1 LRIAVAATPEVAID
15 SLNALQNSDYD
26 LVFVITQPD
35 RPAGRGR
42 ELKES
47 AVSAW
52 ASSAGVMCHKPET
65 GDEFLALAST
75 VDLMITIG
83 YGKILTLD
91 ELNAPSH
98 GSINLHFSLLP
109 KWRGAAPVQRA
120 IEAGDAVTGVTV
132 FQLDEGMDTGPIY
145 LMKRFA
151 LDEDITSDELF
162 KELSE
167 LGSEALLESLH
178 KIEGGAKPLAQG
190 TLGATK
196 AAKIT
201 KAEAEINWS
210 DDAITI
216 SRKIRAFTS
225 NPGAWTTFRG
235 STVKIESPSIEESV
249 LKSGEI
255 LFQDKKLLVGT
266 STTALSLG
274 FITQQGKSRTAVQSW
289 VNGARLQPGELFG

>member
-15 SLNALQNSDYD
+15 SLNALQGSDFD
-26 LVFVITQPD
+26 LAFVITQPD
-35 RPAGRGR
+35 RPAGRGQ
-42 ELKES
+42 ELKQS

-52 ASSAGVMCHKPET
+52 AVGAGVTCHKPESKE
-65 GDEFLALAST
+65 EFLKLAST

-83 YGKILTLD
+83 YGKILSLNELSAPTL
-91 ELNAPSH
+91 

-109 KWRGAAPVQRA
+109 RWRGAAPVQRSIA
-120 IEAGDAVTGVTV
+120 AGDSVTGVTV

-151 LDEDITSDELF
+151 LDGDITSDELF
-162 KELSE
+162 TELAE
-167 LGSEALLESLH
+167 LGSEALLESLAM
-178 KIEGGAKPLAQG
+178 IEGGAKPTPQSS
-190 TLGATK
+190 TDVSK

-210 DDAITI
+210 DGAVDI

-235 STVKIESPSIEESV
+235 SALKIEVPTIEERV
-249 LKSGEI
+249 LEPGVI
-255 LFQDKKLLVGT
+255 LYQDKKLLIGT
-266 STTALSLG
+266 STTAISLG
-274 FITQQGKSRTAVQSW
+274 FITPQGKSRTA
-289 VNGARLQPGELFG
+289 A

>member
-1 LRIAVAATPEVAID
+1 MAVD
-15 SLNALQNSDYD
+15 SLNALQGSDFE
-26 LVFVITQPD
+26 LAFVITQPD
-35 RPAGRGR
+35 RPAGRGQ
-42 ELKES
+42 ELKQS
-47 AVSAW
+47 AVSSW
-52 ASSAGVMCHKPET
+52 AVGARVTCHKPESKE
-65 GDEFLALAST
+65 EFLKLAAT

-91 ELNAPSH
+91 ELSAPTF

-109 KWRGAAPVQRA
+109 RWRGAAPVQRS
-120 IEAGDAVTGVTV
+120 IEAGDSVTGVTV

-151 LDEDITSDELF
+151 LDDDITSDELF
-162 KELSE
+162 TELAVV
-167 LGSEALLESLH
+167 GSEALLESLAM
-178 KIEGGAKPLAQG
+178 IESGAKPTPQSS
-190 TLGATK
+190 TDATK

-210 DDAITI
+210 DSAVVI

-235 STVKIESPSIEESV
+235 STLKIESPTIEEIV
-249 LKSGEI
+249 LESGEI
-255 LFQDKKLLVGT
+255 LYQDKKLLIGT
-266 STTALSLG
+266 STSAISIG
-274 FITQQGKSRTAVQSW
+274 FITPQGKSRTAVQSW

>member
-1 LRIAVAATPEVAID
+1 MRIAVAATPEVAID
-15 SLNALQNSDYD
+15 SLNTLRNSDFE
-26 LVFVITQPD
+26 LAFVITQPD
-35 RPAGRGR
+35 RPSGRGR

-52 ASSAGVMCHKPET
+52 ATNTGINCQKPET
-65 GDEFLALAST
+65 RDQFLKLAST

-83 YGKILTLD
+83 YGKILTLE
-91 ELNAPSH
+91 ELSAPTY

-109 KWRGAAPVQRA
+109 RWRGAAPVQRS

-151 LDEDITSDELF
+151 LDDDITSDELF

-167 LGSEALLESLH
+167 LGSEALLESL
-178 KIEGGAKPLAQG
+178 KMIEGGVKPTPQG
-190 TLGATK
+190 STDATK

-201 KAEAEINWS
+201 KAECQINWR
-210 DDAITI
+210 DDALSI

-225 NPGAWTTFRG
+225 HPGAWTTFRG
-235 STVKIESPSIEESV
+235 STVKIETPVVEELV
-249 LKSGEI
+249 LKPGEI
-255 LFQDKKLLVGT
+255 SFKEKKLFVGT
-266 STTALSLG
+266 STSALSLG
-274 FITQQGKSRTAVQSW
+274 FITPQGKSRTAVQSW
-289 VNGARLQPGELFG
+289 VNGARLLPGELFG

>member
-1 LRIAVAATPEVAID
+1 MAVD
-15 SLNALQNSDYD
+15 SLNALQGSDFE
-26 LVFVITQPD
+26 LAFVITQPD
-35 RPAGRGR
+35 RPAGRGQ
-42 ELKES
+42 ELKQS
-47 AVSAW
+47 AVSSW
-52 ASSAGVMCHKPET
+52 AVGARVTCHKPELKE
-65 GDEFLALAST
+65 EFLKLAAT

-91 ELNAPSH
+91 ELSAPTF

-109 KWRGAAPVQRA
+109 RWRGAAPVQRS

-151 LDEDITSDELF
+151 LDDDITSDELF
-162 KELSE
+162 TELAVV
-167 LGSEALLESLH
+167 GSEALLESLAM
-178 KIEGGAKPLAQG
+178 IESGAKPTPQSS
-190 TLGATK
+190 TDATK
-196 AAKIT
+196 AVKIT

-210 DDAITI
+210 DSAVVI

-235 STVKIESPSIEESV
+235 STLKIESPTIEEIV
-249 LKSGEI
+249 LEPGEI
-255 LFQDKKLLVGT
+255 LYQDKKLLIGT
-266 STTALSLG
+266 STSAISIG
-274 FITQQGKSRTAVQSW
+274 FITPQGKSRTAVQSW

>member
-1 LRIAVAATPEVAID
+1 
-15 SLNALQNSDYD
+15 
-26 LVFVITQPD
+26 
-35 RPAGRGR
+35 
-42 ELKES
+42 
-47 AVSAW
+47 
-52 ASSAGVMCHKPET
+52 
-65 GDEFLALAST
+65 
-75 VDLMITIG
+75 MITIG

-91 ELNAPSH
+91 ELSAPSH

-109 KWRGAAPVQRA
+109 RWRGAAPVQRA

-151 LDEDITSDELF
+151 LDDDITSDELF
-162 KELSE
+162 KELSA
-167 LGSEALLESLH
+167 LGSEALLESLEMI
-178 KIEGGAKPLAQG
+178 KGGVSPKPQVP
-190 TLGATK
+190 TDVTK

-201 KAEAEINWS
+201 KIEAEINWS
-210 DDAITI
+210 DDAVAI

-235 STVKIESPSIEESV
+235 STVKIDSPSVEESV
-249 LKSGEI
+249 LKPGEI
-255 LFQDKKLLVGT
+255 LFQDKKLFVGT

-274 FITQQGKSRTAVQSW
+274 FITPQGKSRTAVQSW

>member
-1 LRIAVAATPEVAID
+1 LRIAVAATPEVAVD
-15 SLNALQNSDYD
+15 SLNALQGSDFE
-26 LVFVITQPD
+26 LAFVITQPD
-35 RPAGRGR
+35 RPAGRGQ
-42 ELKES
+42 ELKQS

-52 ASSAGVMCHKPET
+52 AVGAGTTCHKPESKE
-65 GDEFLALAST
+65 EFLKLAAT

-91 ELNAPSH
+91 ELSAPTN

-109 KWRGAAPVQRA
+109 RWRGAAPVQRS
-120 IEAGDAVTGVTV
+120 IEAGDSVTGVTV

-151 LDEDITSDELF
+151 LDDDITSDELF
-162 KELSE
+162 TELAE
-167 LGSEALLESLH
+167 VGSEALLESLAMI
-178 KIEGGAKPLAQG
+178 KSGVKPTPQSS
-190 TLGATK
+190 TEMTK

-210 DDAITI
+210 DSAVDI

-235 STVKIESPSIEESV
+235 STLKIEAPTIEEIL
-249 LKSGEI
+249 LKPGEI
-255 LFQDKKLLVGT
+255 LYQDKKLLVGT
-266 STTALSLG
+266 STTAISLG
-274 FITQQGKSRTAVQSW
+274 FITPQGKSRTAVQSW
-289 VNGARLQPGELFG
+289 VNGARLQSGELFG

>member
-1 LRIAVAATPEVAID
+1 MAVD
-15 SLNALQNSDYD
+15 SLNALQGSDFE
-26 LVFVITQPD
+26 LAFVITQPD
-35 RPAGRGR
+35 RPAGRGQ
-42 ELKES
+42 ELKQS
-47 AVSAW
+47 AVSSW
-52 ASSAGVMCHKPET
+52 AVGTGAICHKPEST
-65 GDEFLALAST
+65 EEFLNLAST

-91 ELNAPSH
+91 ELSAPTF

-109 KWRGAAPVQRA
+109 RWRGAAPVQRS
-120 IEAGDAVTGVTV
+120 IEAGDSVTGVTV

-151 LDEDITSDELF
+151 LDDDITSDELF
-162 KELSE
+162 TELAVV
-167 LGSEALLESLH
+167 GSEALLESLAM
-178 KIEGGAKPLAQG
+178 IESGAKPTPQSS
-190 TLGATK
+190 TDATK

-210 DDAITI
+210 DSAVVI

-235 STVKIESPSIEESV
+235 STLKIESPTIEEIV
-249 LKSGEI
+249 LEPGEI
-255 LFQDKKLLVGT
+255 LYQDKKLLIGT
-266 STTALSLG
+266 STSAISIG
-274 FITQQGKSRTAVQSW
+274 FITPQGKSRTAVQSW

>member
-15 SLNALQNSDYD
+15 SLNALQGSDFD
-26 LVFVITQPD
+26 LAFVITQPD
-35 RPAGRGR
+35 RPAGRGQ
-42 ELKES
+42 ELKQS

-52 ASSAGVMCHKPET
+52 AVGAGVTCHKPESKE
-65 GDEFLALAST
+65 EFLKLAST

-83 YGKILTLD
+83 YGKILSLD
-91 ELNAPSH
+91 ELSAPTL

-109 KWRGAAPVQRA
+109 RWRGAAPVQRSIA
-120 IEAGDAVTGVTV
+120 AGDSVTGVTV

-151 LDEDITSDELF
+151 LDGDITSDELF
-162 KELSE
+162 TELAE
-167 LGSEALLESLH
+167 LGSEALLDSLAM
-178 KIEGGAKPLAQG
+178 IEGGAKPTPQSS
-190 TLGATK
+190 TDVTK

-210 DDAITI
+210 DGAVDI

-235 STVKIESPSIEESV
+235 SALKIEVPTIEEIV
-249 LKSGEI
+249 LEPGVI
-255 LFQDKKLLVGT
+255 LYQDKKLLIGT
-266 STTALSLG
+266 STTAISLG
-274 FITQQGKSRTAVQSW
+274 FITPQGKSRTAAQSW

>member
-1 LRIAVAATPEVAID
+1 MAVD
-15 SLNALQNSDYD
+15 SLNALQGSDFE
-26 LVFVITQPD
+26 LAFVITQPD
-35 RPAGRGR
+35 RPAGRGQ
-42 ELKES
+42 ELKQS
-47 AVSAW
+47 AVSSW
-52 ASSAGVMCHKPET
+52 AVGARVTCHKPELKE
-65 GDEFLALAST
+65 EFLKLAAT

-91 ELNAPSH
+91 ELSAPTF

-109 KWRGAAPVQRA
+109 RWRGAAPVQRS
-120 IEAGDAVTGVTV
+120 IEAGDSVTGVTV

-151 LDEDITSDELF
+151 LDDDITSDELF
-162 KELSE
+162 TELAVV
-167 LGSEALLESLH
+167 GSEALLESLAM
-178 KIEGGAKPLAQG
+178 IESGAKPTPQSS
-190 TLGATK
+190 TDATK

-210 DDAITI
+210 DSAVVI

-235 STVKIESPSIEESV
+235 STLKIESPTIEEIV
-249 LKSGEI
+249 LEPGEI
-255 LFQDKKLLVGT
+255 LYQDKKLLIGT
-266 STTALSLG
+266 STSAISIG
-274 FITQQGKSRTAVQSW
+274 FITPQGKSRTAVQSW

>member
-1 LRIAVAATPEVAID
+1 MHIAVAATPGVAID
-15 SLNALQNSDYD
+15 SLNALRNSDFE
-26 LVFVITQPD
+26 LGFVITQPD
-35 RPAGRGR
+35 RPSGRGR

-52 ASSAGVMCHKPET
+52 ARNAGINCQKPET
-65 GDEFLALAST
+65 RDRFLKLAST

-83 YGKILTLD
+83 YGKILTLE
-91 ELNAPSH
+91 ELSAPTY

-109 KWRGAAPVQRA
+109 RWRGAAPVQRS

-151 LDEDITSDELF
+151 LDDDITSDELF

-167 LGSEALLESLH
+167 LGSEALLESL
-178 KIEGGAKPLAQG
+178 KMIEGGVKPTPQG
-190 TLGATK
+190 STHATK

-201 KAEAEINWS
+201 KAECQINWS
-210 DDAITI
+210 DDALSI

-225 NPGAWTTFRG
+225 HPGAWTTFRG
-235 STVKIESPSIEESV
+235 STVKIETPVVEDLV
-249 LKSGEI
+249 LKPGEI
-255 LFQDKKLLVGT
+255 LFKEKKLFVGT
-266 STTALSLG
+266 STSALSLG
-274 FITQQGKSRTAVQSW
+274 FITPQGKSRTAVQSW
-289 VNGARLQPGELFG
+289 VNGARLLPGELFG

>member
-1 LRIAVAATPEVAID
+1 MAVD
-15 SLNALQNSDYD
+15 SLNALQGSDFE
-26 LVFVITQPD
+26 LAFVITQPD
-35 RPAGRGR
+35 RPAGRGQ
-42 ELKES
+42 ELKQS
-47 AVSAW
+47 AVSSW
-52 ASSAGVMCHKPET
+52 AVGARVTCHKPELKE
-65 GDEFLALAST
+65 EFLKLDAT

-91 ELNAPSH
+91 ELSAPTF

-109 KWRGAAPVQRA
+109 RWRGAAPVQRS
-120 IEAGDAVTGVTV
+120 IEAGDSVTGVTV

-151 LDEDITSDELF
+151 LDDDITSDELF
-162 KELSE
+162 TELAVV
-167 LGSEALLESLH
+167 GSEALLESLAM
-178 KIEGGAKPLAQG
+178 IESGAKPTPQSS
-190 TLGATK
+190 TDATK

-210 DDAITI
+210 DSAVVI

-235 STVKIESPSIEESV
+235 STLKIESPTIEEIV
-249 LKSGEI
+249 LEPGEI
-255 LFQDKKLLVGT
+255 LYQDKKLLIGT
-266 STTALSLG
+266 STSAISIG
-274 FITQQGKSRTAVQSW
+274 FITPQGKSRTAVQSW

>member
-1 LRIAVAATPEVAID
+1 MAVD
-15 SLNALQNSDYD
+15 SLNALQGSDFE
-26 LVFVITQPD
+26 LAFVITQPD
-35 RPAGRGR
+35 RPAGRGQ
-42 ELKES
+42 ELKQS

-52 ASSAGVMCHKPET
+52 AVGAGTTCHKPEST
-65 GDEFLALAST
+65 KEFLDLAST

-91 ELNAPSH
+91 ELSAPTF

-109 KWRGAAPVQRA
+109 RWRGAAPVQRS
-120 IEAGDAVTGVTV
+120 IEAGDSVTGVTV

-151 LDEDITSDELF
+151 LDDDITSDELF
-162 KELSE
+162 TELAE
-167 LGSEALLESLH
+167 VGSEALLESLAM
-178 KIEGGAKPLAQG
+178 IESGAKPTPQSS
-190 TLGATK
+190 TDATK

-210 DDAITI
+210 DSAVVI

-235 STVKIESPSIEESV
+235 STLKIESPTIEEIV
-249 LKSGEI
+249 LEPGEI
-255 LFQDKKLLVGT
+255 LYQDKKLLIGT
-266 STTALSLG
+266 STSAISIG
-274 FITQQGKSRTAVQSW
+274 FITPQGKSRTAAQSW